1 VELSQTL
8 DFVDGGEKVNE
19 AATLA
24 PSSHALFAKEFRDLL
39 VNLEVASPE
48 KWQGDSLP
56 PGREGYSGQHQEGEG
71 VS

>member
-1 VELSQTL
+1 MELSQLL

-39 VNLEVASPE
+39 VSLEVGSPIGGAM
-48 KWQGDSLP
+48 WVLGCTDVHPLICQTP
-56 PGREGYSGQHQEGEG
+56 
-71 VS
+71 